1 MQTLPFR
8 RLWRPRPSIRVRA
21 TAPTVFVVESD
32 SCEREAFQRFLEGDG
47 LIVESYACAQDFL
60 NAFRPNREACLLTDA
75 DLPGMQGV
83 ELMQHLRRT
92 GHAVPTIIV
101 TGFNNVPLA
110 VVAMKAGASD
120 VIVKPIGRNE
130 LLATIT
136 RALAESHDVSTRV
149 AGQKV
154 ASEHIACLTP
164 RQHEIMV
171 LVLAGQ
177 PSKCIAASLHISQR
191 TVENHR
197 ASIMKKTGALSL
209 PALARMA
216 FAADSSARLS
226 AIR

>member
-1 MQTLPFR
+1 MD
-8 RLWRPRPSIRVRA
+8 

-32 SCEREAFQRFLEGDG
+32 MCERDVFRRFLEADG
-47 LIVESYACAQDFL
+47 LIVESYASAEDFL
-60 NAFRPNREACLLTDA
+60 ESFRPDREACLLTDA

-83 ELMQHLRRT
+83 ALMEHLRRS
-92 GHAVPTIIV
+92 GNAVPTVIV
-101 TGFNNVPLA
+101 TGLNNVPLA

-120 VIVKPIGRNE
+120 FIVKPICKNE
-130 LLATIT
+130 FLASIA
-136 RALAESHDVSTRV
+136 RAFEESRDVSTRV
-149 AGQKV
+149 AVQQV
-154 ASEHIACLTP
+154 AIEHIACLTL

-177 PSKCIAASLHISQR
+177 PNKCIAASLHISQR

-197 ASIMKKTGALSL
+197 ASIMRKTGALSL

-216 FAADSSARLS
+216 FAADSSARIS